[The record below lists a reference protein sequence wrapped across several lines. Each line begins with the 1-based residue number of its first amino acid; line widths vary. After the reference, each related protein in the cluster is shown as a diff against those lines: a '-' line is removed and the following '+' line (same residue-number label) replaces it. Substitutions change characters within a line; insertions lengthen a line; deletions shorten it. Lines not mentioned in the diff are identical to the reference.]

1 MPFTIIHR
9 GNQFLV
15 ITKGSEKVHGHFAT
29 RSAAAKQL
37 RALYANV
44 PEASQPAKARKK
56 SSR

>member
-44 PEASQPAKARKK
+44 PDASQPAKARKK
-56 SSR
+56 I